1 MHKFRLRRT
10 RRDGGAP
17 RKRMSYANVAATLAL
32 FLAVGGGTAWATTN
46 YIITSTKQ
54 IKPSVLKKLH
64 GANGKNGKNGQNGT
78 NGTNGTNGAT
88 GAAGA
93 AGASGSAG
101 TPALYKRTDL
111 HYGLA
116 ATDSSPSGSY
126 KQLEVIGTFTKL
138 NASSAIT
145 LVWTSHATGGNGT
158 TSFCHYQLR
167 IDGLDDQGSA
177 STSYSGTA
185 ESGAVVYDANAAFS
199 VTDVF
204 TALAVGSHT
213 VSVWDRALNGP
224 TSCTDNNGSF
234 GHDVYVLETP

>member
-111 HYGLA
+111 HYGSL
-116 ATDSSPSGSY
+116 ATDSSPTGSY
-126 KQLEVIGTFTKL
+126 QQLEVIGTFTKL
-138 NASSAIT
+138 NASTAIT
-145 LVWTSHATGGNGT
+145 LVWTSHATGGNGAGVT
-158 TSFCHYQLR
+158 FCQYQLR
-167 IDGLDDQGSA
+167 VDGLDDQGSA

-185 ESGAVVYDANAAFS
+185 ASGAVVYDAHSAFS

-204 TALAVGSHT
+204 TALAAGSHT
-213 VSVWDRALNGP
+213 VSVWDRSGGV